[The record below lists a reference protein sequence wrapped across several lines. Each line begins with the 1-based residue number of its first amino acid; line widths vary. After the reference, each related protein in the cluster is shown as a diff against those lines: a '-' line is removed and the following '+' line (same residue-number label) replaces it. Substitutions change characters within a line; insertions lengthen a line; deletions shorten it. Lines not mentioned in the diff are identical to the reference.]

1 MEKYDEGRK
10 EVIANVE
17 KIIQLLKDVCQK
29 YGTKEEDLPSNLR
42 GILEDLRTYVTP
54 SQCSYCSLILL
65 KRTEWNQE

>member
-42 GILEDLRTYVTP
+42 GILEDLRTYVAHG
-54 SQCSYCSLILL
+54 QCSYCLLILL